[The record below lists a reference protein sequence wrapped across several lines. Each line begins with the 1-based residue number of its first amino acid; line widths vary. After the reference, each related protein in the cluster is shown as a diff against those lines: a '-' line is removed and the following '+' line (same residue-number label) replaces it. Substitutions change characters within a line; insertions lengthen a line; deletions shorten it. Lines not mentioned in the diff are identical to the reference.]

1 MELIKHLT
9 HAEQVL
15 TAREIEVFI
24 LLGKGIKPTEIG
36 KILNISPKTVSTHR
50 GTIMRKMGFESTYEL
65 MHYVIKNIIINSK
78 KD

>member
-24 LLGKGIKPTEIG
+24 LLGKGKAPTEIG
-36 KILNISPKTVSTHR
+36 GILHISPKTVSTHR
-50 GTIMRKMGFESTYEL
+50 NSIMHKMGFKSTYEL
-65 MHYVIKNIIINSK
+65 MYYAIKSEIINQ
-78 KD
+78 